1 MPQREDYLLR
11 MIAQMARVLASI
23 RRKLL
28 DGQTVEAGADLEG
41 VARQGG
47 IDLRYVIALDE
58 MSLRPLLLTG
68 GEIDRAKCAFFGEV
82 VYLEW
87 RRQLAMG
94 NTERAERCAQRALL
108 LYSLA
113 YDGIVIDDETR
124 HRMAELEGQVEVGEL
139 RTDAE

>member
-11 MIAQMARVLASI
+11 MIAQMGRVLASI

-28 DGQTVEAGADLEG
+28 EGKNVEAGADLES

-58 MSLRPLLLTG
+58 TSLRPLLLTG

-82 VYLEW
+82 IYLEW

-94 NTERAERCAQRALL
+94 NADRAERSARRALL
-108 LYSLA
+108 L
-113 YDGIVIDDETR
+113 
-124 HRMAELEGQVEVGEL
+124 
-139 RTDAE
+139 